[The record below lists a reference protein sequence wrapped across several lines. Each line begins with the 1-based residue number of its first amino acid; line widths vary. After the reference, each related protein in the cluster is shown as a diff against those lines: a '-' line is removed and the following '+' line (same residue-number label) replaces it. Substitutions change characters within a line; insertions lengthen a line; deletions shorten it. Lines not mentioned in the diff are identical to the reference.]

1 MKKLVLLVVVC
12 TFITSSSF
20 AGGFLT
26 GTQGAKAMGMG
37 HAFVGQ
43 ASDASAIYFNAAGLT
58 NLKGINF
65 MAGTTFISP
74 KVDFTGPKPLT
85 TTTSTVDKTFTPINV
100 YGSYN
105 MDNGLALGI
114 GVYNPYGLG
123 SEWSSDW
130 IGRAL
135 AVETELRTFYIN
147 PTIAYQVTEDLSFGA
162 GFIVVVS
169 DIFMSRR
176 ITSVPGVPVPTNILM
191 ELDGSGNTA
200 YTFNLGVLYKATD
213 ALSLGLSYRH
223 SAEIE
228 FDGTVNFSNL
238 SVGIPQVDPIL
249 AGAFRSSNGKATM
262 KMPFDLRAGISFK
275 ATTDLTLNADFQYVG
290 WESYKEL
297 AATFEN
303 PMFNMNAPKNWENS
317 TTFRLGGEYA
327 FDALAVR
334 AGYVFDG
341 SPIPT
346 NTMDPSLP
354 GKNRHEFNFGLG
366 YQLTENIRVDAAYAY
381 ISFDADVNDS
391 LLGFNGKY
399 KNSTNLFGF
408 NVGLAF

>member
-1 MKKLVLLVVVC
+1 VKKLVLLVVVC